1 MELIDKNKA
10 YDIITDFAGTA
21 DTKSAYSAFWKSAKA
36 IKKMKN
42 INAEQ
47 VVHCEDCKNYEPYVD
62 YLTGKTFNFGYCYY
76 WKYEQGESPN
86 SVDDD
91 DFCSHGEL
99 KK

>member
-21 DTKSAYSAFWKSAKA
+21 STKSAYSAFWKSAKA
-36 IKKMKN
+36 IKSMEN
-42 INAEQ
+42 INI
-47 VVHCEDCKNYEPYVD
+47 VHCKDCKNFESYVD
-62 YLTGKTFNFGYCYY
+62 CLTGKTFNFGYCYY
-76 WKYEQGESPN
+76 WEYEQGESPN